1 MTKARTNQLGMT
13 EDENFIVKAAMQL
26 GFEFVD
32 GDTST
37 MQVSTRNLI
46 AFVHRIEAAE
56 RIGIFPTRGR
66 RSFRCSSNSSGGSPR
81 VSSHD
86 IPDPLRTFL
95 LPGLFFFS
103 R

>member
-13 EDENFIVKAAMQL
+13 EDDNFIVKAAMQL

-46 AFVHRIEAAE
+46 AFVSDRSRRAVMLEALASLE
-56 RIGIFPTRGR
+56 WLSWIWSVVVI
-66 RSFRCSSNSSGGSPR
+66 
-81 VSSHD
+81 
-86 IPDPLRTFL
+86 
-95 LPGLFFFS
+95 
-103 R
+103 

>member
-1 MTKARTNQLGMT
+1 
-13 EDENFIVKAAMQL
+13 
-26 GFEFVD
+26 
-32 GDTST
+32 

>member
-13 EDENFIVKAAMQL
+13 EDDNFIVKAAMQL

-46 AFVHRIEAAE
+46 AFVSDRS
-56 RIGIFPTRGR
+56 R
-66 RSFRCSSNSSGGSPR
+66 RAHWYFSDARATI
-81 VSSHD
+81 VS
-86 IPDPLRTFL
+86 
-95 LPGLFFFS
+95 LFFE
-103 R
+103 